1 MAVLVSKMML
11 PKPDVLLNEQAT
23 MKLQHIIYH
32 LSAMVIAYGIV
43 LVLPMLFD
51 YVFDTC
57 TEIVVIVWLNIG
69 LLVMRVRKIPFP
81 SPDMH
86 HVDVKGGLK
95 VLWWAIFWP
104 NYMR

>member
-1 MAVLVSKMML
+1 
-11 PKPDVLLNEQAT
+11 

-43 LVLPMLFD
+43 LALPILFD
-51 YVFDTC
+51 YAFDTC
-57 TEIVVIVWLNIG
+57 TELAVIIWLNIG
-69 LLVMRVRKIPFP
+69 LLVMQAKKIPFP
-81 SPDMH
+81 STDMR

-95 VLWWAIFWP
+95 VLWWAVFWP